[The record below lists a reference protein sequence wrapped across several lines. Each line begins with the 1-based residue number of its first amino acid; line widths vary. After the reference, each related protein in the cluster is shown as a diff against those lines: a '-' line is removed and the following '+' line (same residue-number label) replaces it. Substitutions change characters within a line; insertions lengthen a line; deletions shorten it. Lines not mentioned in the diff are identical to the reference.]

1 MTLVGIEKIDY
12 KRKQDG
18 VQVTGCKFHYTD
30 EVDSGDVEGVITGSF
45 YVSKA
50 KAEELPVLDQLEL
63 GTEFDI
69 LYNRFGGIKDIKIL

>member
-12 KRKQDG
+12 KKKDG
-18 VQVTGCKFHYTD
+18 TQVTGCKFHYTD
-30 EVDSGDVEGVITGSF
+30 NVDNDNVEGVITGSF
-45 YVSKA
+45 YVSNA
-50 KAEELPVLDQLEL
+50 KAEQIPELDLLEL

>member
-12 KRKQDG
+12 KKKDG
-18 VQVTGCKFHYTD
+18 TQVNGCKFHYTD
-30 EVDSGDVEGVITGSF
+30 EVDNDDVEGVITGSF

-50 KAEELPVLDQLEL
+50 KSEELPALDQLEL
-63 GTEFDI
+63 GIEFDI